1 MKEMRQMKISPIRT
15 KANHKSA
22 LAEVSKLVDLDPKAG
37 TPNGDR
43 LEVLSILIEDYESKR
58 FPIDS
63 PNPID
68 AIRFRVE
75 QNNLTVKDLV
85 PLIGNPNR
93 VYEVL
98 NGKRPL
104 TLNMIRKIT
113 EELGIPAKVL
123 IQ

>member
-1 MKEMRQMKISPIRT
+1 MKISPIHT
-15 KANHKSA
+15 KANYKSA

-43 LEVLSILIEDYESKR
+43 LEVLSILIEDYESKH

-68 AIRFRVE
+68 AIRFRIE
-75 QNNLTVKDLV
+75 QNDLTVKDLV
-85 PLIGNPNR
+85 PLIGNSNR

>member
-1 MKEMRQMKISPIRT
+1 MKISPIRT
-15 KANHKSA
+15 KANYKSA
-22 LAEVSKLVDLDPKAG
+22 LAEVSRLVDLNPNVG
-37 TPNGDR
+37 TPNGDL
-43 LEVLSILIEDYESKR
+43 LEVLSILIEEYESR
-58 FPIDS
+58 HFPIES

-68 AIRFRVE
+68 AIRFRME
-75 QNNLTVKDLV
+75 QNELTVKDLV
-85 PLIGNPNR
+85 PLIGNSNR
-93 VYEVL
+93 VYEIL